1 MIHQNHSL
9 MEVLGKM
16 ILFSSIYTIY
26 HDLISNT
33 GSSQEDYEARKE
45 LWEAIDVNGNGFL
58 SLAEVTKVLIYC
70 CDSIYPLYQNFQS
83 CLSSTFI
90 LIVSPFCVLFGP
102 SLKIEIR
109 ASEM

>member
-1 MIHQNHSL
+1 
-9 MEVLGKM
+9 M

-58 SLAEVTKVLIYC
+58 SLAEVTKVFIYC
-70 CDSIYPLYQNFQS
+70 CDSI
-83 CLSSTFI
+83 
-90 LIVSPFCVLFGP
+90 
-102 SLKIEIR
+102 
-109 ASEM
+109 